1 MTTQEMV
8 DALISVLTDFLSV
21 KENDSGY
28 NLEVDNAKQ
37 LLVIL
42 EGYPW
47 S

>member
-8 DALISVLTDFLSV
+8 DAIISVLTDFLSV
-21 KENDSGY
+21 KENDPGY
-28 NLEVDNAKQ
+28 NLEVETAKQ
-37 LLVIL
+37 LLVIM